1 MFHLKDSKL
10 EVDGMKSGTWRQ
22 KWRDR
27 QDCSAAPPAPLI
39 VLITEHKAAAPP
51 SLRLYS
57 PPQMAF
63 VKQVQ
68 PN

>member
-1 MFHLKDSKL
+1 MERRAGPGD
-10 EVDGMKSGTWRQ
+10 KSGETG
-22 KWRDR
+22 
-27 QDCSAAPPAPLI
+27 QDCSAALLI
-39 VLITEHKAAAPP
+39 IVITEHKASAPP

>member
-1 MFHLKDSKL
+1 MERRAGPGD
-10 EVDGMKSGTWRQ
+10 KSGEAGQ
-22 KWRDR
+22 DR
-27 QDCSAAPPAPLI
+27 SAAPPAPLI
-39 VLITEHKAAAPP
+39 ILITEHKASAPP

-63 VKQVQ
+63 VK